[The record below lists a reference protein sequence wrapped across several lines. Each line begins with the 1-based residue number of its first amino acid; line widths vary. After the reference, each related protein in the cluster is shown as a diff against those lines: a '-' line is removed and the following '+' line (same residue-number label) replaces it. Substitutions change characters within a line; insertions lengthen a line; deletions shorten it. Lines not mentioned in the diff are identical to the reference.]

1 MSTCSRVGSD
11 TCLSNSATRRISAR
25 DRPAAVDLDDRPDD
39 FVEGTAMV
47 FLNHPSTRGLREL
60 RPVRSNHCI
69 RSYVSLEVM
78 IGLSVYLVK
87 PFWLF
92 HAIDFQ
98 RKGPSRNADASAP
111 WPVRRPTPE
120 IETKHFQLAR
130 FRSSQQR
137 CGSSLL
143 PPGGSCSS

>member
-39 FVEGTAMV
+39 FVEGTAMA
-47 FLNHPSTRGLREL
+47 FLNHPSTKGLREL

-98 RKGPSRNADASAP
+98 PKGPSRNADAFVPYSAWRPTRKNRNKTRLTRSFSAP
-111 WPVRRPTPE
+111 AGT
-120 IETKHFQLAR
+120 A
-130 FRSSQQR
+130 
-137 CGSSLL
+137 
-143 PPGGSCSS
+143 PG